1 MSIKKFFMTDK
12 FIQFNLYYNKFKKP
26 LFNYVNKMVRNKME
40 TEDIVQNVFI
50 SLYKNIN
57 KIRNKE
63 SISFWIFKSA
73 RNEVYGYFRKL
84 NHKNIVDFNENQD
97 DNLDFSKNEIINNE
111 FDLSF
116 DKNKVEEQIEY
127 KEIKELIENEL
138 NKMNKEIKEIFILRE
153 LSGLSY
159 KEIANLF
166 GISEELV
173 KSRLYETR
181 KKLREKIS
189 KYI

>member
-1 MSIKKFFMTDK
+1 MTDN
-12 FIQFNLYYNKFKKP
+12 FIEFNLYYNKYKKP
-26 LFNYVNKMVRNKME
+26 LFNYVNKMVQNKME

-63 SISFWIFKSA
+63 SISFWLFKSA

-84 NHKNIVDFNENQD
+84 NHKNIIDLNENQYDKPDFNE
-97 DNLDFSKNEIINNE
+97 NEIINNN
-111 FDLSF
+111 FNLSA
-116 DKNKVEEQIEY
+116 DKNSVEKEIEY
-127 KEIKELIENEL
+127 KEIKELVENEL
-138 NKMNKEIKEIFILRE
+138 NKMNKEMKEIFILRE

-159 KEIANLF
+159 KEIANLI

-173 KSRLYETR
+173 KSRLFEIR